1 MRRTLRKARPSPR
14 AVALLVAWASHVT
27 QVKTVLADVER
38 PPDEW
43 RVHGSVGAGG
53 SLVLTG
59 HQDDRLRFDV
69 VADLKLF
76 SRVGAL
82 VAWRAVDRERR
93 GLVMAGMVYE
103 GAAAR
108 PRLVLDLHV
117 EVGVD
122 LDAEAPVV
130 GGGIRTTLA
139 IIGPLG
145 IALDTGAYL
154 VLDGIDETRL
164 QIQSGAQVVAR
175 W

>member
-1 MRRTLRKARPSPR
+1 VSTLRTPRPSPR
-14 AVALLVAWASHVT
+14 AIALLVACASQVTHVEA
-27 QVKTVLADVER
+27 VPADVQR

-43 RVHGSVGAGG
+43 RVHGAVGAGG
-53 SLVLTG
+53 SLALTG

-69 VADLKLF
+69 VANLKLF

-82 VAWRAVDRERR
+82 VAWRAADREHR
-93 GLVMAGMVYE
+93 GLVMAGLVYE

-117 EVGVD
+117 EIGVD

-130 GGGIRTTLA
+130 GGGILTTLA
-139 IIGPLG
+139 IVGPLG

-164 QIQSGAQVVAR
+164 QIQSSALVVAR